1 MDPCSSPALFLV
13 GHDHE
18 TDTCE
23 QDLTLPPKYSQQN
36 TIDDIEHKLGSDCS
50 YYSSDSIEGDRQP
63 TMYEFDG
70 SSQELASPSSLGEQ
84 HVPQVDCPPYLSD
97 ELDDNPLYLPNM
109 LGDGLL
115 YQPDFPG
122 DTLASS
128 DLDSNHE
135 NDWSM
140 PMFDSDPDFMEEAHQ
155 GTVPLPQTVF
165 DDTNDTNTALDCS
178 LNDQGL
184 IGSADTHAPALGSG
198 ALEDEHDH
206 SRKKLKIS
214 HYSQKEIL
222 IPATSLTPVP
232 SLPSSSTLLCQNIL
246 KDRQEHFSRTV
257 PRSREWLME
266 QQEGMMANLLSTVCE
281 GEPKLTLA
289 ARLNRHCIAYDEKQG
304 VIRRKEDSVR
314 TGKSKDPSRKTIS
327 FKKRSWHVAASIIRA
342 LDLVH
347 NNLSQHVVST
357 KRDIFYRD
365 IPTFRR
371 QARVDAIV
379 EDLAC
384 TFQTPRSCLNVVA
397 ASRSVVY
404 GSIRFT
410 LKISGHILDSMDVE
424 GSEASTASSYRIN
437 HASGRGGGISYT
449 DFNTLVSVP
458 VVESEVLRIE
468 IHPETRYVLVIEK
481 EATLSH
487 LISVGFC
494 ESHGPCVLLTSK
506 GYPDRVSRRLLKRIS
521 DMVLDGVFFLDR
533 PFDFNPSLLKSPCSS
548 SVPLYIPLLAVVDCD
563 PNGIDIYLTYRCG
576 SAKSA
581 YDNEN
586 LAVSTLQLLG
596 QLPSDW
602 TMFFRGCS
610 LADLPNVQ
618 KQGEKGNMQKKYLQD
633 QLSRSLLPLT
643 RRDRSLLQK
652 RLTQHPFVKAD
663 KMIKAEISRMLRMNC
678 KSELQSLYLNIDCGG
693 NSCDSEDS
701 GSLQR
706 RHSAF
711 DPWAKHHAWRQ
722 HALFTRSARIRT
734 MFPGLGIASVAF
746 AVYLG
751 YEYVTAPKDAHHG
764 EGHH

>member
-1 MDPCSSPALFLV
+1 MGDMEP
-13 GHDHE
+13 
-18 TDTCE
+18 
-23 QDLTLPPKYSQQN
+23 
-36 TIDDIEHKLGSDCS
+36 KLGSDCS
-50 YYSSDSIEGDRQP
+50 YHSSDSIEGGRQP
-63 TMYEFDG
+63 TMYEFDR
-70 SSQELASPSSLGEQ
+70 SRQELASPSSLGEQ
-84 HVPQVDCPPYLSD
+84 HVPQVDCHPYLWD
-97 ELDDNPLYLPNM
+97 EFDDNPNM
-109 LGDGLL
+109 LGNGLL

-155 GTVPLPQTVF
+155 GTVTLPQTVF

-178 LNDQGL
+178 LDDQGL
-184 IGSADTHAPALGSG
+184 IGSADMHAPAMRS
-198 ALEDEHDH
+198 
-206 SRKKLKIS
+206 
-214 HYSQKEIL
+214 
-222 IPATSLTPVP
+222 
-232 SLPSSSTLLCQNIL
+232 
-246 KDRQEHFSRTV
+246 V

-266 QQEGMMANLLSTVCE
+266 QQEGMLANLLSTVCE

-289 ARLNRHCIAYDEKQG
+289 ARLNRHCIGYDEKQG
-304 VIRRKEDSVR
+304 VIRRKADSVR

-327 FKKRSWHVAASIIRA
+327 FKKRAWHVAASIIRA
-342 LDLVH
+342 VDLVH
-347 NNLSQHVVST
+347 DNLSQHVVST

-384 TFQTPRSCLNVVA
+384 TFQTTRSCLNVVA

-424 GSEASTASSYRIN
+424 GSEASTASSGRIN

-449 DFNTLVSVP
+449 DFNTLVSIP
-458 VVESEVLRIE
+458 VVESQVLRIE

-494 ESHGPCVLLTSK
+494 ESHGPCILLTSK

-533 PFDFNPSLLKSPCSS
+533 PFDLNPSLLKAPCSS

-586 LAVSTLQLLG
+586 LA
-596 QLPSDW
+596 
-602 TMFFRGCS
+602 
-610 LADLPNVQ
+610 
-618 KQGEKGNMQKKYLQD
+618 
-633 QLSRSLLPLT
+633 
-643 RRDRSLLQK
+643 
-652 RLTQHPFVKAD
+652 
-663 KMIKAEISRMLRMNC
+663 
-678 KSELQSLYLNIDCGG
+678 
-693 NSCDSEDS
+693 
-701 GSLQR
+701 
-706 RHSAF
+706 

-746 AVYLG
+746 AAYLG

>member
-1 MDPCSSPALFLV
+1 
-13 GHDHE
+13 
-18 TDTCE
+18 
-23 QDLTLPPKYSQQN
+23 
-36 TIDDIEHKLGSDCS
+36 
-50 YYSSDSIEGDRQP
+50 
-63 TMYEFDG
+63 
-70 SSQELASPSSLGEQ
+70 
-84 HVPQVDCPPYLSD
+84 
-97 ELDDNPLYLPNM
+97 M
-109 LGDGLL
+109 LGNGSLH
-115 YQPDFPG
+115 QPDLPG

-128 DLDSNHE
+128 DLDNNHE

-140 PMFDSDPDFMEEAHQ
+140 PMFDSDPDCMEEVYQ
-155 GTVPLPQTVF
+155 GTVPQTVF
-165 DDTNDTNTALDCS
+165 DYTNTELDCS
-178 LNDQGL
+178 LDQGL
-184 IGSADTHAPALGSG
+184 TGSVDMHTPALSSDISV
-198 ALEDEHDH
+198 EEHDH

-214 HYSQKEIL
+214 HYLQEEIP
-222 IPATSLTPVP
+222 IPAPSFTPVP
-232 SLPSSSTLLCQNIL
+232 SPPSPLSPPSPPSSSSSLCQKL
-246 KDRQEHFSRTV
+246 LEDRQVHFSRTV

-266 QQEGMMANLLSTVCE
+266 QQEGMLTDLLFTVCE

-289 ARLNRHCIAYDEKQG
+289 ARMNQYCIVYDQKHG
-304 VIRRKEDSVR
+304 VIRRKADVVR
-314 TGKSKDPSRKTIS
+314 SGKSKDPSRKTIS
-327 FKKRSWHVAASIIRA
+327 FKKKSWQVAASIIRA
-342 LDLVH
+342 VDLVH
-347 NNLSQHVVST
+347 NNLSQDVVST

-404 GSIRFT
+404 GSVRFT
-410 LKISGHILDSMDVE
+410 FKVSRHTLESMDVE
-424 GSEASTASSYRIN
+424 GLEARASSDRIS

-458 VVESEVLRIE
+458 VIESEVMRIE
-468 IHPETRYVLVIEK
+468 IHPETKYVLVIEK

-487 LISVGFC
+487 LISIGFC
-494 ESHGPCVLLTSK
+494 ESHGPCILLTSK
-506 GYPDRVSRRLLKRIS
+506 GYPDKVSRRLLKRIS
-521 DMVLDGVFFLDR
+521 DMVQDGVYFLDR
-533 PFDFNPSLLKSPCSS
+533 PFELNLALLKSPCSS
-548 SVPLYIPLLAVVDCD
+548 SAPLHIPLLAVVDCD

-576 SAKSA
+576 SVRSA

-586 LAVSTLQLLG
+586 LAISTLQLLG

-610 LADLPNVQ
+610 LADLSGGQ
-618 KQGEKGNMQKKYLQD
+618 EQGGKDSKQKKYLQD

-643 RRDRSLLQK
+643 RRDRSLLLK

-663 KMIKAEISRMLRMNC
+663 KTIKAEISRMLHMNC
-678 KSELQSLYLNIDCGG
+678 KSELQSLYMSIDYGG
-693 NSCDSEDS
+693 DSCDS
-701 GSLQR
+701 GSTYCDVASELEAGEG
-706 RHSAF
+706 SE

-746 AVYLG
+746 AAYLG